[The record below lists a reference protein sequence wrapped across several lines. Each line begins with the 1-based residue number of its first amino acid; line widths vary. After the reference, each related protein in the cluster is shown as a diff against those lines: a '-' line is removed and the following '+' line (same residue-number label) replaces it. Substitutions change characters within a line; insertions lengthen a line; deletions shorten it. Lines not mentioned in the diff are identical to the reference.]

1 MTSARPWLIYS
12 TAVLAAV
19 SLSAAHLSLS
29 AVHLGVAELQ
39 QPATVTSA
47 IG

>member
-1 MTSARPWLIYS
+1 MTSARPWLICS

-29 AVHLGVAELQ
+29 AVHLGAAELQ